1 MGVDVKP
8 ERRGVAKRN
17 TQPEVVEF
25 SEGGFR

>member
-17 TQPEVVEF
+17 TQPEFVEF
-25 SEGGFR
+25 SEVDFR